1 MIKMATKRESVSAI
15 KVYEKNG
22 ISFFHIQSDKFK
34 TVRIDVF
41 FIEPLI
47 KEKAGSNAIIP
58 FLLKRGS
65 KRYPNQQK
73 LAMRLEE
80 LYGAGLGADVLKKGE
95 NQIIHFNADFV
106 SDQYTV
112 GNTKLFDEIGSLVIE
127 IISKPTLEDGLFNN
141 NYFEQ
146 EKGNLIQRI
155 KSRVNDKMLYSLQ
168 RCMEEMCKDE
178 PFAVYED
185 GDEEGAKALTREKV
199 FEDYGAL
206 LRESPV
212 YVYISGNVNDE
223 EIKTFVDKFDSLQR
237 SNIRSIV
244 APQVKKDITSVKR
257 IEEPMDI
264 SQGKLCLG
272 FRTQTEANSPDYY
285 PLAIYNGI
293 LGGGVQSKLFQN
305 VREKESMA
313 YFAFSRLEKF
323 KGLMVVCSG
332 IDISNREKAEKVIM
346 EQLKAIENGD
356 ISDFEMDATKKTFET
371 GIKSMQDSQGS
382 MVDFFLSQHISNLNE
397 GIDTFLERLLEV
409 KKQDIV
415 KISERITPDTVY
427 FLTSL
432 SEENA

>member
-1 MIKMATKRESVSAI
+1 MIKLAAKLESVSAA

-22 ISFFHIQSDKFK
+22 ISFFHIKSEKFK

-41 FIEPLI
+41 FIEPLN
-47 KEKAGSNAIIP
+47 KEKASSNAIIP
-58 FLLKRGS
+58 FVLKRGS
-65 KRYPNQQK
+65 ESYPDQQK

-80 LYGAGLGADVLKKGE
+80 LYGAGLSANVMKKGE

-106 SDQYTV
+106 SDQYTA
-112 GNTKLFDEIGSLVIE
+112 GKTKLFDEIGNLVIE
-127 IISKPTLEDGLFNN
+127 IITKPALENGSFNS

-155 KSRVNDKMLYSLQ
+155 KSRVNDKVHYSLL

-178 PFAVYED
+178 LFAVYED
-185 GDEEGAKALTREKV
+185 GDEESAKALTREKV
-199 FEDYGAL
+199 YEDYAAL

-212 YVYISGNVNDE
+212 YVYISGIVSDS
-223 EIKTFVDKFDSLQR
+223 EIKTFVDKFDSIR
-237 SNIRSIV
+237 RNNIKSIV
-244 APQVKKDITSVKR
+244 VPNVKKDIPEVRR

-332 IDISNREKAEKVIM
+332 IDISNREKAEKVIA
-346 EQLKAIENGD
+346 EQLTAIRNGD

-371 GIKSMQDSQGS
+371 GIKSMQDSQGA
-382 MVDFFLSQHISNLNE
+382 MVDFFLSQHISNINE
-397 GIDTFLERLLEV
+397 NIDTFLERLLEV
-409 KKQDIV
+409 SKQDV
-415 KISERITPDTVY
+415 VRISERITPDTVY

-432 SEENA
+432 SEENS

>member
-1 MIKMATKRESVSAI
+1 MINMVSKRESVSAVKI
-15 KVYEKNG
+15 YEKNG
-22 ISFFHIQSDKFK
+22 ISFFHIQSEKFK

-41 FIEPLI
+41 FIEPLNR
-47 KEKAGSNAIIP
+47 EKAVSNAIIP

-65 KRYPNQQK
+65 ERYPDQQK

-80 LYGAGLGADVLKKGE
+80 LYGAGLGAAVMKKGE
-95 NQIIHFNADFV
+95 NQIIHFSADFV
-106 SDQYTV
+106 SDQYTA
-112 GNTKLFDEIGSLVIE
+112 GKTKLFDEIGSLVIE
-127 IISKPTLEDGLFNN
+127 IISKPALENGLFKND
-141 NYFEQ
+141 YFEQ

-155 KSRVNDKMLYSLQ
+155 KSRVNDKIHYSLQ

-185 GDEEGAKALTREKV
+185 GDEEGAKALSREKV
-199 FEDYGAL
+199 MEDYVTL

-212 YVYISGNVNDE
+212 YVYISGNVNDYD
-223 EIKTFVDKFDSLQR
+223 IKTFVEKFDSLQR
-237 SNIRSIV
+237 NNIRSIV
-244 APQVKKDITSVKR
+244 APQVNKNITEVKR

-272 FRTQTEANSPDYY
+272 FRTRTEANSPDYY

-305 VREKESMA
+305 VREKGSMA

-323 KGLMVVCSG
+323 KGLMVICSG
-332 IDISNREKAEKVIM
+332 IDISNREKAEKVIT
-346 EQLKAIENGD
+346 EQLTAIRNGE

-382 MVDFFLSQHISNLNE
+382 MVDFFLSQHISSINE

-409 KKQDIV
+409 KKQDVV

-432 SEENA
+432 SEENS

>member
-1 MIKMATKRESVSAI
+1 MVIKRESVSAV

-22 ISFFHIQSDKFK
+22 ISFFHIQSEKFK
-34 TVRIDVF
+34 TVRVDIF
-41 FIEPLI
+41 FIEPLN
-47 KEKAGSNAIIP
+47 KDKAVCNAIIP

-65 KRYPNQQK
+65 ERYPDQQK

-80 LYGAGLGADVLKKGE
+80 LYGAGLGAAVMKKGE
-95 NQIIHFNADFV
+95 NQIIHFSADFV

-112 GNTKLFDEIGSLVIE
+112 GKTKLFDEIGSLVIE
-127 IISKPTLEDGLFNN
+127 IITKPVLEDGLFNN

-155 KSRVNDKMLYSLQ
+155 KSRVNDKMHYSLQ
-168 RCMEEMCKDE
+168 RCMEEMCKGE

-199 FEDYGAL
+199 MEDYVTL

-212 YVYISGNVNDE
+212 YVYISGNVNNN
-223 EIKTFVDKFDSLQR
+223 EIKTFVNKFDSLQR

-244 APQVKKDITSVKR
+244 VPQIKKDITEVKR

-332 IDISNREKAEKVIM
+332 IDISNREKAENVIM

-371 GIKSMQDSQGS
+371 GIKSMQDNQGA
-382 MVDFFLSQHISNLNE
+382 MVDFFLSQHISNVNE
-397 GIDTFLERLLEV
+397 GIDTFLDRLLEV
-409 KKQDIV
+409 EKQDIE

-432 SEENA
+432 SEENS